1 MNGAYQNALRQAQG
15 DRQGDILVYPNPAQ
29 QLLHVQL
36 PEGAARYTISDLS
49 GRVLASYNANQQ
61 RINLSVYSEGMYLL
75 STEINGRKYSV
86 RFVKE

>member
-1 MNGAYQNALRQAQG
+1 
-15 DRQGDILVYPNPAQ
+15 
-29 QLLHVQL
+29 VQL
-36 PEGAARYTISDLS
+36 PEGATRYTICDLS

-61 RINLSVYSEGMYLL
+61 RINLSAYSEGMYLL